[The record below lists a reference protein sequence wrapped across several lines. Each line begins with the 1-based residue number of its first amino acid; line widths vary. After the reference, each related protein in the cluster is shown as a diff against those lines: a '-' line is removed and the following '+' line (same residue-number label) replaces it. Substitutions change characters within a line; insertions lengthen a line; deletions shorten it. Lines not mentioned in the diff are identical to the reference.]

1 MNDLIRDVIQKGMN
15 ELGISIK
22 IDSNDILFI
31 FKSQKLSLNDSVG
44 KNGLENNSTITIIHD
59 VIYG

>member
-59 VIYG
+59 VIY

>member
-1 MNDLIRDVIQKGMN
+1 MNDLIRDVIQKDMN

-31 FKSQKLSLNDSVG
+31 FKSQKLSLNGSVR
-44 KNGLENNSTITIIHD
+44 KNRLKNNSTITIIHN